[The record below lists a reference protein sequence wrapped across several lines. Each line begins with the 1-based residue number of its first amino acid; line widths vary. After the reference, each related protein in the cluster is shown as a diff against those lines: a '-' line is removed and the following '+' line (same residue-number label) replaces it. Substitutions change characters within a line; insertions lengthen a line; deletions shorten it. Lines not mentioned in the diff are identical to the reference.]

1 MRCRLWVALCTAALA
16 VREDMFFGF
25 FFKQTHT
32 HTKRFER
39 WGRLLN
45 GRFLISSSRQRVESK
60 ISRARFFYIC
70 VFFSVGTLGL
80 LPHYSV
86 YKEMHTLTTQG
97 LDAHS
102 HDLRLHH
109 FAFCSLFFWTRKMSA
124 LWRWDGDMGWAKKD
138 RADFFKGCRPRCA
151 SGLIVNSQWCQM
163 FYEQSTT
170 FNLFLVRLLLPSLC
184 TFVFYLFKAEIY
196 GSSMEGRTNVTVDG
210 NHRLLFYSSIFVYSR
225 DLFCLSF
232 SVFFFLNK

>member
-1 MRCRLWVALCTAALA
+1 MLPRPKDVTFVTRSTWHTCPLDPPPHWCGAACGSLCALQPWQCARMCFVL
-16 VREDMFFGF
+16 FLNI
-25 FFKQTHT
+25 

-39 WGRLLN
+39 WGRLFN

-60 ISRARFFYIC
+60 ISRARFLYIC
-70 VFFSVGTLGL
+70 VFFFSVGTLGL

-124 LWRWDGDMGWAKKD
+124 LWRWDGDMGWAK
-138 RADFFKGCRPRCA
+138 RPGGFFR
-151 SGLIVNSQWCQM
+151 GL
-163 FYEQSTT
+163 ST
-170 FNLFLVRLLLPSLC
+170 SLR
-184 TFVFYLFKAEIY
+184 I
-196 GSSMEGRTNVTVDG
+196 RI
-210 NHRLLFYSSIFVYSR
+210 NHE
-225 DLFCLSF
+225 F
-232 SVFFFLNK
+232 SVMPNVLWAEYNF